1 MCKMLLLYLFG
12 ECRETDNWQPRN
24 AVLTLAKR
32 YTHQMQVARP
42 VFFKLSR
49 SAKTFCTKS
58 LHHWVEL
65 AIFAVVNH
73 KKQTPIE
80 TTLPQ

>member
-42 VFFKLSR
+42 VFLNYCVR
-49 SAKTFCTKS
+49 
-58 LHHWVEL
+58 
-65 AIFAVVNH
+65 
-73 KKQTPIE
+73 
-80 TTLPQ
+80 

>member
-1 MCKMLLLYLFG
+1 MLLLYLFG

-58 LHHWVEL
+58 LQHL
-65 AIFAVVNH
+65 AEMSIFVPENT
-73 KKQTPIE
+73 KNRRLSKQHYPNNYK
-80 TTLPQ
+80 

>member
-42 VFFKLSR
+42 VFIQIIAFGKNFLHEKFASLGRVGYICSR
-49 SAKTFCTKS
+49 K
-58 LHHWVEL
+58 
-65 AIFAVVNH
+65 
-73 KKQTPIE
+73 P
-80 TTLPQ
+80 